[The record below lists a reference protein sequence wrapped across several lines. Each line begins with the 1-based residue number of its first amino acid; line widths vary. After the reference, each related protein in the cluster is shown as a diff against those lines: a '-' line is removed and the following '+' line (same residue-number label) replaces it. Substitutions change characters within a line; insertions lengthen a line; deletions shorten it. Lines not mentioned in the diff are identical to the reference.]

1 VKRVDGGGRAKYY
14 LDTSRGARPERGGL
28 RTYPLNL
35 IRVMPAQGS
44 QRDARLANALARFFL
59 KELEVKLNVNGETY
73 EATQAESVASLL
85 EEMGIGGRP
94 VVVVLNDEVIPASS
108 RGACGLREGDCV
120 ELFRLV
126 GGG

>member
-1 VKRVDGGGRAKYY
+1 MGV
-14 LDTSRGARPERGGL
+14 E
-28 RTYPLNL
+28 L
-35 IRVMPAQGS
+35 I
-44 QRDARLANALARFFL
+44 
-59 KELEVKLNVNGETY
+59 VNGEAY
-73 EATQAESVASLL
+73 EAKQPESVTALL

-108 RGACGLREGDCV
+108 RSTCGLREGDCV

>member
-1 VKRVDGGGRAKYY
+1 
-14 LDTSRGARPERGGL
+14 
-28 RTYPLNL
+28 
-35 IRVMPAQGS
+35 MPAQGS
-44 QRDARLANALARFFL
+44 QRDARLVNILARFFL
-59 KELEVKLNVNGETY
+59 SKELRVKLIVNGEAY
-73 EATQAESVASLL
+73 DAKRPESVTALL

-108 RGACGLREGDCV
+108 RSTCGLREGDCV